1 MATAAIPGLRPVWAE
16 VDLGAIRG
24 NAATLC
30 SLAAPASL
38 CAVVKA
44 DAYGHGSVEAAG
56 AALDGG
62 ASSLGVALVEEGA
75 ELRQAG
81 VTAPILLLSEPTN
94 EAMADVAALDLIPTV
109 YTHAGV
115 TTAAKAVADSPDQAQ
130 MTVHV
135 KVDTGM
141 HRVGAA
147 PADVIGVA
155 LAVQERPELR
165 LGGLWTH
172 FAVADDPDHP
182 FTSVQAVRFSE
193 VIAELATLG
202 VRPPLL
208 HASNSA
214 GCIAHPYAHHDMVRC
229 GISLFGL
236 APSPALVGRADIRP
250 ALSLHARVSHVKW
263 LAAGEGIS
271 YGLQYRLPQS
281 SLVATVPIGY
291 ADGVPWR
298 LGVAGGEVLIGGRR
312 RPIAG
317 SVTMDQITVD
327 CGDDAGV
334 SPGDEVV
341 LLGHQ
346 GDESV
351 DAWEWARLV
360 DTIAYEIVCRIGP
373 RVPRTYT
380 ST

>member
-1 MATAAIPGLRPVWAE
+1 MVTAASTRLRPVWAE

-24 NAATLC
+24 NAATLA
-30 SLAAPASL
+30 SIAAPAAL

-44 DAYGHGSVEAAG
+44 NGYGHGSVEVAA
-56 AALDGG
+56 AALEGG

-81 VTAPILLLSEPTN
+81 VAAPILVLSEPPHD
-94 EAMADVAALDLIPTV
+94 AMADVAALRLIPTV
-109 YTHAGV
+109 YTNAGV
-115 TTAAKAVADSPDQAQ
+115 IAAAKAVADASDQAP

-141 HRVGAA
+141 HRVGAS
-147 PADVIGVA
+147 PADAVAVA
-155 LAVQERPELR
+155 LAVEERTELR

-172 FAVADDPDHP
+172 FALADAPDDP
-182 FTSVQAVRFSE
+182 FTAIQATRFRE
-193 VIAELATLG
+193 VAAELASLG

-208 HASNSA
+208 HACNSA
-214 GCIAHPYAHHDMVRC
+214 GCIAHPAAHYDMVRC
-229 GISLFGL
+229 GIALFGL
-236 APSPALVGRADIRP
+236 APSPALVGQADIRP
-250 ALSLHARVSHVKW
+250 ALSLHARVSHVRS

-271 YGLQYRLPQS
+271 YGLHYRLARPS
-281 SLVATVPIGY
+281 VVATVPIGY

-298 LGVAGGEVLIGGRR
+298 LGAAGGEVLIGGRR

-317 SVTMDQITVD
+317 SVTMDQIVVD

-341 LLGHQ
+341 LLGRQ
-346 GDESV
+346 GDQSV
-351 DAWEWARLV
+351 DAWEWARRV

>member
-1 MATAAIPGLRPVWAE
+1 MATASTGPRPVWAE
-16 VDLGAIRG
+16 VDLGAIRD
-24 NAATLC
+24 NAATLEGI
-30 SLAAPASL
+30 AAPAAL

-44 DAYGHGSVEAAG
+44 NGYGHGSAEVAA
-56 AALDGG
+56 AALEGG

-81 VTAPILLLSEPTN
+81 ITAPILVLSEPPHD
-94 EAMADVAALDLIPTV
+94 AMADVAALALIPTV
-109 YTHAGV
+109 YTDAGV
-115 TTAAKAVADSPDQAQ
+115 TAAAKAVADATDQTP

-141 HRVGAA
+141 HRVGAS
-147 PADVIGVA
+147 PADAVA
-155 LAVQERPELR
+155 VSLAVEERAELR

-172 FAVADDPDHP
+172 FALADAPDDP
-182 FTSVQAVRFSE
+182 FTSIQASRFRE
-193 VIAELATLG
+193 VAAELASLG
-202 VRPPLL
+202 VSPPLL
-208 HASNSA
+208 HACNSA
-214 GCIAHPYAHHDMVRC
+214 GCIAHPYARHDMVRC
-229 GISLFGL
+229 GIALFGL
-236 APSPALVGRADIRP
+236 APSPALVGRADIHP
-250 ALSLHARVSHVKW
+250 ALSLHARVSHVRS

-271 YGLQYRLPQS
+271 YGLQYRLERRS
-281 SLVATVPIGY
+281 FVATVPIGY

-298 LGVAGGEVLIGGRR
+298 LGAAGGEVLIGGRR

-341 LLGHQ
+341 LLGRQ
-346 GDESV
+346 DGESV
-351 DAWEWARLV
+351 DAWEWARRV